1 MQAVGM
7 IAEFNPFHAGHA
19 YALAQARKLTQA
31 DVVVVVMSGNY
42 VQRGEPA
49 IFDKWV
55 RARAALD
62 QFKKVRNKSGS
73 LLLTS
78 CLFCH
83 LMLTGLKL
91 AATRYLASFIVSP

>member
-42 VQRGEPA
+42 VQRG
-49 IFDKWV
+49 
-55 RARAALD
+55 
-62 QFKKVRNKSGS
+62 
-73 LLLTS
+73 
-78 CLFCH
+78 
-83 LMLTGLKL
+83 
-91 AATRYLASFIVSP
+91 